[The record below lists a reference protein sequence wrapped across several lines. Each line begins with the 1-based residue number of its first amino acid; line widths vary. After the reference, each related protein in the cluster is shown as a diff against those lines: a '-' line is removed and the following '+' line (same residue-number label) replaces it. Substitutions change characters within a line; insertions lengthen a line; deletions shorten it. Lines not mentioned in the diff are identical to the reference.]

1 MSATKF
7 KIPARKIF
15 GNLLVTH
22 TNEVWAYYR
31 VPLENIAGQNREK
44 QEEYKET
51 MEQFLQ
57 GLKKYKEFE
66 LSVEP
71 VSFEL
76 PERVASLEEE
86 FASEHEDL
94 AKDIEE
100 RTVQILN
107 DELKFL
113 TSERLIIGVK
123 VSSSFTASTFKGKAV
138 QLLDQVAYRVLAL
151 GNYEIVVDKEFFE
164 RYSMTEEM
172 IFQRFGAVRGSRLT
186 QKELRHHIEYPF
198 VRGLDRALSE
208 MSDMNEGIHSLTDS
222 IIDTKENQGY
232 IELST
237 KAGKSYVSLLPI
249 HKFPVN
255 MWLNH
260 VVSRVQELPFPVEFQ
275 LKGKFVPLK
284 GANGLQG
291 KSKRANTRLKNS
303 AQESLEMGD
312 SEKKSGRLNRY
323 ILMNLDEK
331 IEKKEP
337 IIKWFGLFS
346 VFGSTLDECRKRS
359 AQVIDYCESMK
370 VEVVN
375 GLADQDVLFHSF
387 LAGQESYLMKNWV
400 HYTTAQGV
408 TELMIG
414 TDNRIGDRVGYPI
427 GRVSTLGNVKGLT
440 PEQIARACRKVVLF
454 NPFLANQAEVAG
466 KASSSPH
473 IAITGPTGGGKS
485 FLAKLIFFYC
495 SLLNGKG
502 LYIDPK
508 SEYRKW
514 LMKVVEN
521 PYYQEK
527 YPLFID
533 YIRSFHFVTL
543 DPNKEENAGV
553 LDPLNYLSGAE
564 VQDTLETIFEQIYDF
579 SEKEDAR
586 TEMLKG
592 IKSVVAK
599 KEEGQQVGLLNV
611 LDYMVQS
618 SNEEA
623 KKSGK
628 AILERVDGSIL
639 ELAFSRGESN
649 GLNLTEH
656 VTILEVAGLDIPDAE
671 ENSRNYTSSQKKSL
685 ALMMCLGKFC
695 EAFGLKDSEENTFVL
710 FDEAWVFSSSRGG
723 KKVIKAMRRV
733 GRTFN
738 NMMVLIT
745 QSIKD
750 TQSEDDSGNFGRVFA
765 FDKDDER
772 ELILRH
778 VGLEVTQKN
787 IEFLR
792 KMPQYHCLYL
802 DIYGRVGRMLVYCPF
817 EEVRESFRTV
827 NRNESAN
834 AEEKF
839 VA

>member
-1 MSATKF
+1 MATKF
-7 KIPARKIF
+7 KIPAKKIY
-15 GNLLVTH
+15 GNLLVTE

-31 VPLENIAGQNREK
+31 VPLENISGQNKEK
-44 QEEYKET
+44 QEEYKESV
-51 MEQFLQ
+51 ELFLQ
-57 GLKKYKEFE
+57 GLRKYKELE
-66 LSVEP
+66 ISVEP

-76 PERVASLEEE
+76 PERVSLLSQSFDEANKE
-86 FASEHEDL
+86 L
-94 AKDIEE
+94 AENIEE

-107 DELKFL
+107 EELKFL

-123 VSSSFTASTFKGKAV
+123 LSSTFTASTFKGKCI
-138 QLLDQVAYRVLAL
+138 QYLDQVVYRVLAL
-151 GNYEIVVDKEFFE
+151 GNYEIMIDREFLE
-164 RYSMTEEM
+164 RYRATEEM
-172 IFQRFGAVRGSRLT
+172 VFQRFGAVRGSRLT

-208 MSDMNEGIHSLTDS
+208 MSDMNEGLHSLTDS

-249 HKFPVN
+249 YKFPVN

-260 VVSRVQELPFPVEFQ
+260 VVSKVQELPFPVEFQ

-291 KSKRANTRLKNS
+291 KSKRANTRLKNF

-331 IEKKEP
+331 IEKREP
-337 IIKWFGLFS
+337 IIKWFGIFA
-346 VFGSTLDECRKRS
+346 VFGSTLEECRKRS

-375 GLADQDVLFHSF
+375 GLADQDVLFHAF
-387 LAGQESYLMKNWV
+387 LAGQESTLMKNWV
-400 HYTTAQGV
+400 HYTTAQGIS
-408 TELMIG
+408 ELMFG
-414 TDNRIGDRVGYPI
+414 VDNRIGDRVGFPI
-427 GRVSTLGNVKGLT
+427 GRVSTLGNVDGLK
-440 PEQIARACRKVVLF
+440 PEQIARACRKVVMF

-495 SLLNGKG
+495 SLLTGKG

-508 SEYRKW
+508 SEYKKW
-514 LMKVVEN
+514 LMKVADN
-521 PYYQEK
+521 PYYQEH
-527 YPLFID
+527 YPLFVA
-533 YIRSFHFVTL
+533 YIHSFHFVTL
-543 DPNKEENAGV
+543 DPNQKQNEGV

-579 SEKEDAR
+579 STKEDAR

-592 IKSVVAK
+592 IKSVIAR

-611 LDYMVQS
+611 LDYMVECG
-618 SNEEA
+618 NEEA
-623 KKSGK
+623 VKSGN
-628 AILERVDGSIL
+628 AILERVEGSIL
-639 ELAFSRGESN
+639 ELAFSRGENN

-656 VTILEVAGLDIPDAE
+656 VTILEVAGLDIPDAKE
-671 ENSRNYTSSQKKSL
+671 SSRNYTSSQRKSL

-695 EAFGLKDSEENTFVL
+695 EAFGLKDQEENTFIL

-723 KKVIKAMRRV
+723 SKVIKAMRRV

-738 NMMVLIT
+738 NMLVLIT

-750 TQSEDDSGNFGRVFA
+750 TQSDEDSGNFGRIFA
-765 FDKDDER
+765 FDKSDER
-772 ELILRH
+772 ELILEH
-778 VGLEVTQKN
+778 VGLEVTSKN

-792 KMPQYHCLYL
+792 RMPQYHCLYL

-817 EEVRESFRTV
+817 EEVTESFRTV
-827 NRNESAN
+827 ERNESAN
-834 AEEKF
+834 AEEQF